1 MVDVIHHAQE
11 IDRFVADIR
20 LLNVGDPAG
29 HSIDCFI
36 GEFFSQCA
44 AARSQNRN
52 QSPANLFVEKSSAF
66 AVRIKPVE
74 QPIEILLPEFPELFR
89 G

>member
-1 MVDVIHHAQE
+1 MDVIHHAEE
-11 IDRFVADIR
+11 IQRFIAPIR
-20 LLNVGDPAG
+20 LVNISDPAG
-29 HSIDCFI
+29 HSIDRFV

-44 AARSQNRN
+44 TARSQNRN
-52 QSPANLFVEKSSAF
+52 QSPANLFVEESSAL
-66 AVRIKPVE
+66 AIRIKPTE